1 MKLDARTAHVLLATE
16 LRLLLRDRRTVLVS
30 IVLPLLVMPLLLFAG
45 RFMEERRARR
55 LQATSFTYH
64 VSGSQASTVKRL
76 LDEAQ
81 RSQADF
87 PQLRLAEAD
96 VTDPLAAL
104 AASALDL
111 WIQALASSESPSQV
125 VAESGDKTSEEGD
138 EAAVPN
144 APVLLF
150 VYRADRDRSG
160 EAMRRV
166 RAALHRLRRDERAR
180 ILADAGLP
188 VGAEQVV
195 TVTRVDVAS
204 AEQVTGLKV
213 GRLLTVFFLLFIL
226 SGGAVVATD
235 TLAGEK
241 ERGTLETLLT
251 TAAGRREII
260 AAKLLAVLLVAVCIT
275 LIQAL
280 NFLAYLV
287 FRLVPLPADFALDLS
302 AGTALAVLV
311 MLLPVA
317 AGVSGVLLLTSGI
330 ATTYKEAQLYFFP
343 TFLLTLIPALASFL
357 PGVELRSAI
366 AFVPIAGVAVGVKE
380 ILTGAWDVPMLVVT
394 WLLNA
399 GCAVGAAL
407 AAERTL
413 SSERLIAPAA
423 QPWAAEPSPQLF
435 QRHVLRAFAV
445 LWAILLIVS
454 VNVEGKLD
462 IRAQVTVNVV
472 GIFLLGTL
480 LLVRSYRLDPRQ
492 ALALRPVRWPV
503 WLAVVIGAPAGL
515 LTGIAVFRLVNFIVP
530 VPPEVTKAF
539 SEALLPDDMLFSH
552 AVLFLAVL
560 PGVCE
565 ELAFRGLL
573 IYGLHRRLHPIALVA
588 VVAAVFGGFHVAL
601 FRIAP
606 TAYLGMLLAGV
617 TLLTG
622 SVLPAIAWH
631 ILNNALALWAAH
643 RGAPLDQAS
652 AALYAL
658 SAAALAV
665 SAFIL
670 WRARTPYPH
679 LRWRSHER

>member
-1 MKLDARTAHVLLATE
+1 MKLDARTVRVLLATE
-16 LRLLLRDRRTVLVS
+16 LTLLLRDRRTVLVS

-55 LQATSFTYH
+55 LEATSFTYH
-64 VSGSQASTVKRL
+64 VSGSHASTVKRL
-76 LDEAQ
+76 LEEAQ
-81 RSQADF
+81 REQADS
-87 PQLRLAEAD
+87 PQLRLAEAE
-96 VTDPLAAL
+96 VPDPLAAL

-111 WIQALASSESPSQV
+111 WIQALAFSESPFEV

-138 EAAVPN
+138 EAAVPD
-144 APVLLF
+144 APVVLL
-150 VYRADRDRSG
+150 VYRADHDRSG

-166 RAALHRLRRDERAR
+166 HAALYRLRADERAR
-180 ILADAGLP
+180 LLADAGLP
-188 VGAEQVV
+188 VGAEQLV
-195 TVTRVDVAS
+195 TVQARDAAS
-204 AEQVTGLKV
+204 AEEVTGLKV

-260 AAKLLAVLLVAVCIT
+260 AAKLLAILFVAICIT
-275 LIQAL
+275 FIQAL
-280 NFLAYLV
+280 NFLFYLV

-302 AGTALAVLV
+302 ASTALAVLV

-317 AGVSGVLLLTSGI
+317 AGVSGLLLLTSGI
-330 ATTYKEAQLYFFP
+330 ATSYKEAQLYFFP

-366 AFVPIAGVAVGVKE
+366 ALVPIAGVAVGVKE
-380 ILTGAWDVPMLVVT
+380 ILTGAADLPMLAVT
-394 WLLNA
+394 WLVNT
-399 GCAVGAAL
+399 GGAVGAAL

-423 QPWAAEPSPQLF
+423 EPAAAAPSPQLF
-435 QRHVLRAFAV
+435 ERHVLRAFAV

-454 VNVEGKLD
+454 VNFEGKLD
-462 IRAQVTVNVV
+462 IRSQVTVNVV

-480 LLVRSYRLDPRQ
+480 VLVRHYRLDPRQ

-503 WLAVVIGAPAGL
+503 WLAVGIGAPAGL
-515 LTGIAVFRLVNFIVP
+515 LTGIAVFRLVNLIVP
-530 VPPEVTKAF
+530 VPTEVLTGF
-539 SEALLPDDMLFSH
+539 SEALLPENLPFSH

-560 PGVCE
+560 PGMCE

-601 FRIAP
+601 FRLAP

-622 SVLPAIAWH
+622 SVLPAIVWH
-631 ILNNALALWAAH
+631 VLNNTLALWAAH
-643 RGAPLDQAS
+643 RGAPLDEAS

-670 WRARTPYPH
+670 WRVRTPYPH
-679 LRWRSHER
+679 LRWRSHEQ